1 MSDTLQEPTIPDDP
15 APSPATTL
23 PPGVAMAL
31 RQGWQAMKS
40 HFLLYFLA
48 VLVLAAFLIPFNI
61 YDEGERG
68 RDSGLLALI
77 ETAYMLLLYPV
88 IQYGA
93 DLLFLRGV
101 RGDEVKVN
109 SLFDGFRTYVNVV
122 LAALLVLGLVGI
134 GLVVFL
140 IPGLY
145 VACRL
150 VFVGYL
156 VMDEGLDPIAAV
168 EASWRLTRGH
178 ALKIFLLGLVS
189 IFVFFGGLMLL
200 LVGAFPATMWIKAS
214 FASLYLAITN
224 QTGGVPPAAPSP
236 PSPLHDS
243 VPAGSD

>member
-1 MSDTLQEPTIPDDP
+1 MNDSTQEPLTPDDP
-15 APSPATTL
+15 APSPAPVTARE
-23 PPGVAMAL
+23 PSVRMAL
-31 RQGWQAMKS
+31 SQGWQAMKS
-40 HFLLYFLA
+40 HFLLFFLA
-48 VLVLAAFLIPFNI
+48 VLVLAAFLLPFNT
-61 YDEGERG
+61 YDEGDRG

-93 DLLFLRGV
+93 DMLFLRGV

-109 SLFDGFRTYVNVV
+109 SLFDGFRNYINVV

-134 GLVVFL
+134 GVVVFV

-224 QTGGVPPAAPSP
+224 QPLARPADAPETT
-236 PSPLHDS
+236 H
-243 VPAGSD
+243 

>member
-1 MSDTLQEPTIPDDP
+1 MNDSTQEPLTPDDP
-15 APSPATTL
+15 APSPAPVTARE
-23 PPGVAMAL
+23 PGVRMAL
-31 RQGWQAMKS
+31 SQGWQAMKS
-40 HFLLYFLA
+40 HFLLFFLA
-48 VLVLAAFLIPFNI
+48 VLVLAAFLLPFNT
-61 YDEGERG
+61 YDEGDRG

-93 DLLFLRGV
+93 DMLFLRGV

-109 SLFDGFRTYVNVV
+109 SLFDGFRNYINVV

-134 GLVVFL
+134 GVVVFV

-224 QTGGVPPAAPSP
+224 QPLARPADAPETT
-236 PSPLHDS
+236 H
-243 VPAGSD
+243 

>member
-1 MSDTLQEPTIPDDP
+1 MSDTMQEPTSPNDP
-15 APSPATTL
+15 APAPVTAL

-40 HFLLYFLA
+40 QFLVYFLA
-48 VLVLAAFLIPFNI
+48 VLVLAAFLIPFDI
-61 YDEGERG
+61 YDEGDRG

-101 RGDEVKVN
+101 RGDAVKVN
-109 SLFDGFRTYVNVV
+109 SLFEGFGNYINVV
-122 LAALLVLGLVGI
+122 LASLLVLGLVGI
-134 GLVVFL
+134 GVVVFV
-140 IPGLY
+140 IPGIY

-168 EASWRLTRGH
+168 EASWRITRGH
-178 ALKIFLLGLVS
+178 ALKIFLLGLMS
-189 IFVFFGGLMLL
+189 IFLFFGGLMLL

-224 QTGGVPPAAPSP
+224 LSGAGTPDVSSP
-236 PSPLHDS
+236 QSPLHDS
-243 VPAGSD
+243 APAGSD